1 MNRRYILIFGA
12 LASLLS
18 PWSAAPGD
26 AQGRPVAVQGPLGA
40 ATVRG
45 VTSDEIRFGIAA
57 ALSGPAKD
65 LGQQMRLGIEAAFR
79 SENDDGGVNG
89 RMLRLVAADD
99 GYEPSRTGEA
109 MKGLYERDQ
118 GFRLYRQCRN
128 AHGSGGGTLRP

>member
-1 MNRRYILIFGA
+1 MNRRHILIFGA

-18 PWSAAPGD
+18 PWSVAPGD
-26 AQGRPVAVQGPLGA
+26 AQGRPAAVQGPLGA
-40 ATVRG
+40 AIVRG
-45 VTSDEIRFGIAA
+45 VSSDEIRFGIAA
-57 ALSGPAKD
+57 ALTGPAKD

-79 SENDDGGVNG
+79 NENDDGGVNG

-118 GFRLYRQCRN
+118 VFGFIGNVGN
-128 AHGSGGGTLRP
+128 AHGSGGGALRP